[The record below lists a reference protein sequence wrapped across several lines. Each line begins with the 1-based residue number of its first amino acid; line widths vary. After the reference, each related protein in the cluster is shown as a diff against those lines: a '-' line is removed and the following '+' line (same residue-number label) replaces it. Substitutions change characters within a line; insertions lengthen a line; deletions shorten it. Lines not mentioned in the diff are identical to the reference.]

1 MTTTKIARLMG
12 CVAAAWLFGAGVG
25 NAATITLGP
34 FSGAGLTA
42 TQDDAQNI
50 GGNVTSLSALA
61 YLSDWIE
68 FSIAPSTLSAVNVNV
83 LNRPFTSTPS
93 FPNEFF
99 QITVGSTSGA
109 VVFGPTAASGVP
121 SVVSLSTG
129 LNYFLELTS
138 DAPPGVGRSDF
149 AVAVPEGRDTTTP
162 IPGALL
168 LFGTVL
174 GAGGLL
180 MRRRRDGGDLAAAA

>member
-1 MTTTKIARLMG
+1 MTKIARLMG

-34 FSGAGLTA
+34 FSGTGLVA

-50 GGNVTSLSALA
+50 GGHVTSLSALVS
-61 YLSDWIE
+61 LSDWVE
-68 FSIAPSTLSAVNVNV
+68 FTIAPSTLTAVVVDV
-83 LNRPFTSTPS
+83 LNKPFTSTPS

-109 VVFGPTAASGVP
+109 VVFGPTAASDNPVT
-121 SVVSLSTG
+121 VTLTTG
-129 LNYFLELTS
+129 LSYFLELTS
-138 DAPPGVGRSDF
+138 DSPSGVGRSDF
-149 AVAVPEGRDTTTP
+149 ALSVPSDTP